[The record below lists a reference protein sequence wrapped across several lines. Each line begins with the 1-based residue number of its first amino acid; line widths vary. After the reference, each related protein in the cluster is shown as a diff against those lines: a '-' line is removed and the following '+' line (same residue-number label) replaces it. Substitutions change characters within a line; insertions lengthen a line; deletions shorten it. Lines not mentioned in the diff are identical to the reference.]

1 MVWGELIANDPI
13 TLKLIISFAVILA
26 GFGIAKLIEKIIVF
40 FSRMKSGTS
49 IKKPLL
55 AKIAFNAVVSLA
67 ILLALWVLSVNI
79 QTESFIHIYSYA
91 PSIISAVLLFVLLT
105 LLINLIIF
113 IIKNFLNGSGVQNIL
128 TEYGNEYVV
137 SVVLFVARIV
147 LYVAG
152 ILIILE
158 ISGFDT
164 QDFTRI
170 IGYVVYPILIFLLIL
185 LLIGL
190 RDVVRNIINGY
201 YFKSKHMVRIGEYIQ
216 IDGHQVKVVESY
228 STGLVAQKND
238 GYRTF
243 IPFTKIMEQGVAFKK
258 VDNEFMNL
266 NKIKDIFTA
275 QMPSYCGPASA
286 SMILKVFGYEISQEQ
301 IGEKAK
307 TIIPKKGEPGG
318 TKPDVLIKVV
328 GSLTKNEVNGTWID
342 ADHIS
347 DLKTELKSWLSEG
360 ALVIIDYKKSYLFPE
375 ALKAHYSVCLSID
388 GDELLILDPSSKK
401 GGVYYVDYRRVY
413 AGMDT
418 YSELIGGKRG
428 YIVFAPDGTPA
439 YDRIK
444 RGLVFMDAKLQD
456 KISKNL
462 FKRLEKIHNSASKIE
477 KVLPKR
483 VKSFLEKESK
493 SEKIARIWDP
503 RNQ

>member
-13 TLKLIISFAVILA
+13 TVKLLISFAVILA

-40 FSRMKSGTS
+40 FLRKKSGTS
-49 IKKPLL
+49 IKKPLI
-55 AKIAFNAVVSLA
+55 AKIAFNAIVSLA
-67 ILLALWVLSVNI
+67 IVLALWILSVDL
-79 QTESFIHIYSYA
+79 QAESFLHLYSYA

-113 IIKNFLNGSGVQNIL
+113 IIKNFLAVSGVQSIL
-128 TEYGNEYVV
+128 DEYGNEYIV
-137 SVVLFVARIV
+137 SIVLFIARIL
-147 LYVAG
+147 LYVVG
-152 ILIILE
+152 ILIILQ

-164 QDFTRI
+164 ANFTRI
-170 IGYVVYPILIFLLIL
+170 IGYVIYPVIIFVLLLIL
-185 LLIGL
+185 IGT
-190 RDVVRNIINGY
+190 RDVARNMINGY
-201 YFKSKHMVRIGEYIQ
+201 YLKTKHIVRIGEYLI
-216 IDGHQVKVVESY
+216 IDGDEVKVIETS
-228 STGLVAQKND
+228 STGIVGQKKN
-238 GYRTF
+238 GFRIF
-243 IPFTKIMEQGVAFKK
+243 IPFSMIMEKGITYKK

-286 SMILKVFGYEISQEQ
+286 SMILKVFGYEVSQEQ

-328 GSLTKNEVNGTWID
+328 ENLTKKEVTGVWID
-342 ADHIS
+342 CDHIS
-347 DLKTELKSWLSEG
+347 DLKNELKSWLSEG

-375 ALKAHYSVCLSID
+375 ALKAHYSVCLSVD

-439 YDRIK
+439 YERISK
-444 RGLVFMDAKLQD
+444 GLVFMDAKLKD

-462 FKRLEKIHNSASKIE
+462 FKRLEKIHNSTSKIE

-483 VKSFLEKESK
+483 VKSFLDKESK
-493 SEKIARIWDP
+493 SEKISRIWDP